1 MDSVLWSILRLSFVK
16 RKFDSTLLPIS
27 FVKGYYFTFCYGF
40 YLRVHPSQ
48 KTFISSDSNTTGITS
63 RALPSYINGVPSS
76 SRVLVDQ
83 DIVFYVVLYLSF
95 FFVYFRHCLTIMLS
109 VLRSTASNYYLFG
122 IFKLFRFFSW
132 ISPWNR
138 QRRKIKKYF
147 KINMMTLLFQ

>member
-16 RKFDSTLLPIS
+16 MKFDSTLLPIS

-95 FFVYFRHCLTIMLS
+95 FLCISVIVWPLCCLSFALRLLITIFLVS
-109 VLRSTASNYYLFG
+109 SSFSASSLEFHLEIDNGGRLKNILR
-122 IFKLFRFFSW
+122 
-132 ISPWNR
+132 
-138 QRRKIKKYF
+138 
-147 KINMMTLLFQ
+147 